1 MHFIF
6 IRLLTINLI
15 RLKLL
20 IDYLNCLFSI
30 YYIVIIRYRYYID
43 HRFVASYLIPS
54 EMSQQ
59 YEQPAFDSN
68 CMTLTRFVLA
78 EQKKVPTAT
87 GDLTQLLT
95 SIQTAVKAV
104 SSAVRRAG
112 LAHL

>member
-1 MHFIF
+1 MFFFCPPVAQIHQQHIH
-6 IRLLTINLI
+6 
-15 RLKLL
+15 
-20 IDYLNCLFSI
+20 
-30 YYIVIIRYRYYID
+30 IVVSTTYR
-43 HRFVASYLIPS
+43 VNQVV
-54 EMSQQ
+54 MSSQQQ
-59 YEQPAFDSN
+59 YEPPAFDSN

-78 EQKKVPTAT
+78 EQKKVPSAT